1 MNLKVMMVFG
11 TRPEAIKM
19 APLARLLQNQP
30 DIDLHICSTGQHRE
44 MLASVISAFD
54 LHLDEDLDVMTRDQT
69 LNGLSKALL
78 EKLDHSYQQNQPDI
92 VLVHGDTTTS
102 FIACLAAFHRHIPVA
117 HIEAGLR
124 TGDLQSPWPEEANR
138 RLTGVLANLHFPP
151 TEQAKLNLLSE
162 GIFDNC
168 IVVTGNTVIDALLW
182 MKNQLDETG
191 WQPAPG
197 SPLAQINPARKM
209 VLITG
214 HRRESL
220 GHGFEQICLALSEL
234 AHHYPDIQ
242 FVYPVHM
249 NPRVHDVVHRM
260 LGHHDNIFLVPP
272 QDYQHFVWLMNNA
285 YLIMTDSGGVQ
296 EEAPALGKPVMVLRN
311 VTERPSGREQDR
323 DMLVGTDREKI
334 IAQTI
339 RLIEDPAY
347 YSEFATARS
356 PFGDGHACERI
367 VKRLQEWKRS
377 QSLDECA

>member
-69 LNGLSKALL
+69 LNGLSKVLL
-78 EKLDHSYQQNQPDI
+78 EKLDQSYQQNQPDI

-197 SPLAQINPARKM
+197 SPLTRINPARKM

-234 AHHYPDIQ
+234 AHRYPDIQ

-311 VTERPSGREQDR
+311 VTERPSGRDQDR

-339 RLIEDPAY
+339 RLIEDPVY